1 MMARHKASV
10 GRCLTRAL
18 ESLGGAELAYDDRS
32 GLEADSRYRVQK
44 RAPVLQLR
52 ILLDVFFDFFL

>member
-32 GLEADSRYRVQK
+32 GLEADARYRIQQG
-44 RAPVLQLR
+44 ASILQFG

>member
-32 GLEADSRYRVQK
+32 GLEADARNRVQK
-44 RAPVLQLR
+44 RASVLQFG
-52 ILLDVFFDFFL
+52 ILLDLLFDFFL